1 MIKDEAVCLR
11 TVGAT
16 IVVVLIVVET
26 QPKHA
31 PLVHLIIERGS
42 NRGFIDATIVIRH
55 DDDDDD
61 DDDAADWDEAN
72 APHDDDDVY
81 SDFCESVK
89 QTLWWEWWISMIIT
103 IIIMIIATL
112 RLLRRRW

>member
-1 MIKDEAVCLR
+1 M
-11 TVGAT
+11 
-16 IVVVLIVVET
+16 LIVVET

-31 PLVHLIIERGS
+31 PLIHLIIERGS
-42 NRGFIDATIVIRH
+42 NTGFINATIVIRH
-55 DDDDDD
+55 D

-72 APHDDDDVY
+72 APHDDDDVH

-89 QTLWWEWWISMIIT
+89 LTLWWEWWILMIIT